1 MWGNAIQL
9 NNSYFSTFN
18 IYTIIYSCI
27 IKTNFTTQE
36 YNNSFLLK
44 NIFSEERNVTMNNRI
59 DKAPLKDYGISTALR
74 YGSPITRLSAIV
86 FGLGN
91 LTHKQI
97 GKGLCFLLTEIS
109 YILFM
114 VQFGV
119 SSLLGFFSLGT
130 AQQQEVFNEE
140 LGIYEYVLGDN
151 SMLCLLY
158 GVITIF
164 ITLGFI
170 MFMIASVKSAYY
182 AEYRV
187 AHGKKLNSFKE
198 DLYSLKDDK
207 VHISLLTLP
216 TLGIVMFTIIPLVF
230 MIFIAFTNYDK
241 EHLPPGKLFDW
252 VGLANFKSIF
262 DMGAGG
268 IGKTFFPVLMWTL
281 VWAFFATFTNYF
293 LGMIL
298 ALIINRKG
306 TKWKGFWRFNFV
318 LSIAIPAFVSLLT
331 MRTIFSESGPMN
343 VLLREWGLIAKTQ
356 SVPFW
361 TNGSLAKIMVILVN
375 IWIGVPYTM
384 LNHTG
389 ILQNIPADLYEAAE
403 VEGAGPVVKFFKIT
417 LPYML
422 FVTGPFLIT
431 TFIGNINNFNV
442 IYLLSGG
449 GPGNLDYYYAGE
461 TDLLVTWLYKL
472 TITEKDYKMGSV
484 IGIMIFIISAIFSLI
499 AYRHTAAYK
508 NEEAFQ

>member
-1 MWGNAIQL
+1 MFKKQP
-9 NNSYFSTFN
+9 
-18 IYTIIYSCI
+18 
-27 IKTNFTTQE
+27 Q
-36 YNNSFLLK
+36 
-44 NIFSEERNVTMNNRI
+44 
-59 DKAPLKDYGISTALR
+59 APLKDYSIGTAFL
-74 YGSPITRLSAIV
+74 YGSNITRLSALI

-91 LTHKQI
+91 LCHKQI
-97 GKGLCFLLTEIS
+97 AKGLCFLVTEIL
-109 YILFM
+109 YIYYM
-114 VQFGV
+114 VVFGANSIV
-119 SSLLGFFSLGT
+119 NFISLGT
-130 AQQQEVFNEE
+130 KQQEEVFNEK

-164 ITLGFI
+164 VTLVLI
-170 MFMIASVKSAYY
+170 LFMIASVKSAYFV
-182 AEYRV
+182 EYEVKR
-187 AHGKKLNSFKE
+187 GKKPATFKQ
-198 DLYSLKDDK
+198 DLFSLKDDK

-216 TLGIVMFTIIPLVF
+216 TLGIVMFTIVPLVF

-241 EHLPPGKLFDW
+241 HHLPPGKLFEW
-252 VGLANFKSIF
+252 VGFENFKNIF
-262 DMGAGG
+262 SMGSGAGN
-268 IGKTFFPVLMWTL
+268 IGKTFFPVLGWTL

-298 ALIINRKG
+298 ALVINRKD
-306 TKWKGFWRFNFV
+306 TKWKGFWRFNFA

-343 VLLREWGLIAKTQ
+343 VLLRELGVISHNY

-361 TNGSLAKIMVILVN
+361 SDGTLAKIMVILVN
-375 IWIGVPYTM
+375 IWIGVPFTM

-389 ILQNIPADLYEAAE
+389 ILQNIPNDLYEAAD
-403 VEGAGPVVKFFKIT
+403 VEGASPIVKFFRIT

-422 FVTGPFLIT
+422 FVTGPYLIT

-442 IYLLSGG
+442 IFLLTGG
-449 GPGNLDYYYAGE
+449 GPVKLDYYFAGE

-472 TITEKDYKMGSV
+472 TMTEKDYKMGSV
-484 IGIMIFIISAIFSLI
+484 IGIMIFIISAVFSLI
-499 AYRHTAAYK
+499 AYRRTAAYK